1 MKSESNGHFDLKF
14 NRKKLPGLIPKL
26 LPTQGLGFFQRI
38 WKASQRRDFTLAED
52 WKATI
57 VNAHFARELNGTV
70 VIPKKYQ
77 SEDLEL
83 DGASVPMPWLIGM
96 LSFGVLRPL
105 GIMLTASIIHDFAYK
120 YGGLLYD
127 TGEGME
133 PEFLEV
139 RRDIVDKLFRNIIES
154 VNGTPFWAFMAWC
167 AVRLGWFGV
176 KYNGE
181 YFGGKF
187 PLLALCILLL
197 LIAAIAS
204 LMHMYGY
211 EHVIVYGATFYFV
224 MYVVRSF
231 RK

>member
-1 MKSESNGHFDLKF
+1 MTNESNGHFDLKF

-26 LPTQGLGFFQRI
+26 LPTKGLGFFQRI
-38 WKASQRRDFTLAED
+38 WNASQRRYFTLAED
-52 WKATI
+52 WKVTI
-57 VNAHFARELNGTV
+57 VNAHFASELNGTV
-70 VIPKKYQ
+70 VIPKQYQ
-77 SEDLEL
+77 CKDLEL

-105 GIMLTASIIHDFAYK
+105 GILLTASIIHDFAFK
-120 YGGLLYD
+120 YGGLLFD
-127 TGEGME
+127 KGEGVE
-133 PEFLEV
+133 PDFREV
-139 RRDIVDKLFRNIIES
+139 RRDIADKLFRSIISS

-176 KYNGE
+176 KYNGA

-187 PLLALCILLL
+187 PLLALCILLV
-197 LIAAIAS
+197 LIAAIAW

-211 EHVIVYGATFYFV
+211 ERLIVHGATFYFV
-224 MYVVRSF
+224 MYVLLSF